1 MPAKL
6 AHKEHPEQK
15 KKGSLRRVDQQD
27 ASHGVS
33 AYGPAKDAA
42 RLKRNP
48 GAQVAYRTAPL
59 MRVTCRCP
67 NRAVR

>member
-42 RLKRNP
+42 RLTEKP
-48 GAQVAYRTAPL
+48 GSAGCLPDSAFDARHLPL
-59 MRVTCRCP
+59 P
-67 NRAVR
+67 